1 MFLIGLGFKS
11 WKCTSHC
18 FDFWLLF
25 LVFGYFTKKM
35 VVVRASFTD
44 LNWLFLLKHITI
56 RLWRRKAKSN
66 SLLYIYNDT
75 DKASWATYD
84 VNLDPWTKEY
94 LGENPKPAT
103 TLNQTPLFSKYN
115 SGFTYVAPAP
125 KKRTPK
131 PTVEFLK
138 DSIAGDKRYLT

>member
-1 MFLIGLGFKS
+1 
-11 WKCTSHC
+11 
-18 FDFWLLF
+18 
-25 LVFGYFTKKM
+25 M

-44 LNWLFLLKHITI
+44 LNWLFLLKHITNPM
-56 RLWRRKAKSN
+56 KKEKQNQTVYYTSN
-66 SLLYIYNDT
+66 ADT

-103 TLNQTPLFSKYN
+103 TLNQTPCSANTIRALRMLHLLQ
-115 SGFTYVAPAP
+115 
-125 KKRTPK
+125 KRTSK

-138 DSIAGDKRYLT
+138 DSIAGNKRYLKLRISLTVR